1 MPENSRLTLDGE
13 GSLLIQCNYDGC
25 FGIGNDMDKRH
36 GDLIFEQ
43 DGTIEIKTNAKN
55 SVAIGSG
62 MGGNIC
68 INRGKYVIN
77 MVGNKGVAIGSVKG
91 ETDIRVLFCDVSLHS
106 TLFAGVGI
114 GSFEALD
121 NRIVIQNTS
130 LRAEMNAKQI
140 CGIGCVAHPAEIE
153 ISYASVILDG
163 EVDEV
168 IILGDMQSQSAL
180 SLRHSEVFV
189 NLKEYHNH
197 IFGIH
202 KAKLQNENGR
212 IKIAEN

>member
-1 MPENSRLTLDGE
+1 
-13 GSLLIQCNYDGC
+13 
-25 FGIGNDMDKRH
+25 MDKRH

-106 TLFAGVGI
+106 ALFAGVGIGSETGNVNVLIKHVSLNGKMNGTKYVGI

-140 CGIGCVAHPAEIE
+140 CGIGCVAHPVEIE
-153 ISYASVILDG
+153 ISYASFILDG

-168 IILGDMQSQSAL
+168 IILGDMQCQSVL
-180 SLRHSEVFV
+180 LLRHSEVFV